1 MHMIKRATVFLGL
14 PLIFSSAVWAQEAET
29 TASDSET
36 AQRLHLVCLGAG
48 SANKYTSAQ
57 AQAWDNS
64 GNSAWGTVVGNRAQ
78 PFEDQVNLWIEGD
91 QGEIRMPRTMLP
103 AIRGGKDGWFKIK
116 SIEMTEGEIRASVG
130 VNIINNPKLRI
141 DRYTG
146 AISLSG
152 KAGDYSGVCQAY
164 DPEAVKQKF

>member
-1 MHMIKRATVFLGL
+1 MHRTIALGL
-14 PLIFSSAVWAQEAET
+14 ALATSSPGLAQEAEQSEEPA
-29 TASDSET
+29 ASK
-36 AQRLHLVCLGAG
+36 RLHLVCLGAG
-48 SANKYTSAQ
+48 SANKFTSSR
-57 AQAWDNS
+57 AQAWDSS

-78 PFEDQVNLWIEGD
+78 PFEDQVNLWIEGEY
-91 QGEIRMPRTMLP
+91 GEIRMPRTMLP

-116 SIEMTEGEIRASVG
+116 SVEMTDGEIRGSVG
-130 VNIINNPKLRI
+130 VNFINNPKLRI

-164 DPEAVKQKF
+164 DPDAMEQKF